1 MFIGDIIMNFRNI
14 LSIAVISLIISGC
27 TSIKIN
33 NQNGFKPKKLQ
44 QVCVIDNP
52 KVIVPEFNESI
63 IQAFAKHNVQAEIYP
78 SNSKPQLCQSIMRY
92 TALRSWDVVTY
103 LSYAKFTLENEG
115 RILSEAEF
123 KLKGKGGM
131 ALNKWRSTD
140 KKVQELVDQL
150 LN

>member
-1 MFIGDIIMNFRNI
+1 MFVKNI
-14 LSIAVISLIISGC
+14 LVIAVITFVFSGC

-33 NQNGFKPKKLQ
+33 NQNGFNPNSLQ

-52 KVIVPEFNESI
+52 QVTVPGFNESI
-63 IQAFAKHNVQAEIYP
+63 IQAFSKHNVQAKLYP
-78 SNSKPQLCQSIMRY
+78 FNSKPQLCQTVMRY

-103 LSYAKFTLENEG
+103 LSYAKFTLERDG

-123 KLKGKGGM
+123 RLKGKGGM

-150 LN
+150 MEKES